1 MFDWVHE
8 INKLNE
14 DLKNIQPKDFIDEK
28 CSINFIIRFNKIIQY
43 MASTGR
49 LRVDLFILIDAKDN
63 LEDYGA
69 KWSDIEKYCLKYFVI
84 LEVIPNEIP

>member
-8 INKLNE
+8 INKLNK

-28 CSINFIIRFNKIIQY
+28 CSVNFIIRFNKIIQH

-49 LRVDLFILIDAKDN
+49 LRVDLFTLINAKDN
-63 LEDYGA
+63 LWDYEV
-69 KWSDIEKYCLKYFVI
+69 KWSV
-84 LEVIPNEIP
+84 